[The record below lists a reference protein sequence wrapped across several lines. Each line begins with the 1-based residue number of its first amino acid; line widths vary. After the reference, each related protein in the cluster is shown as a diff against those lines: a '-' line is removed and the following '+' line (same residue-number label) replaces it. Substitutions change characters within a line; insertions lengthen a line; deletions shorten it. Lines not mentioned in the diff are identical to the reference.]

1 MDRPVQ
7 TSVLVPC
14 EAVWGKWGQG
24 CCGQSYWS
32 VGAPWEGFRGKDFS
46 PGLVEWGGWGREEVT
61 LRAEEAW
68 VGRGTS
74 ASSPPLRVPPRT
86 GPDLCLT
93 SPLTSGLPLPQVL
106 PDDGP
111 PCFPRYPPSPPLPV
125 TSTPERSLHF
135 PHLPLSSQHPASVG
149 EIGPFE
155 E

>member
-14 EAVWGKWGQG
+14 EAVLGKWGQG

-106 PDDGP
+106 PDDVSPLLPQIPTFFSP
-111 PCFPRYPPSPPLPV
+111 PCHLHSRKKPSLSPPASLLS
-125 TSTPERSLHF
+125 TSSICWGNW
-135 PHLPLSSQHPASVG
+135 A
-149 EIGPFE
+149 I
-155 E
+155 